1 MTYDKLVAMCLIM
14 NRKNMLQSVDFFR
27 DLSDLDIQVLA
38 DMGGVRQYGAGE
50 LIVAHAEKVRS
61 FYMVL
66 EGRVKIY
73 RSSPDG
79 KEQTVYIF
87 GPGEPFCL
95 CAAFSD
101 DGFPASAAA
110 LTPATVFVL
119 PGAEFERIASSH
131 PAILF
136 NMMRIMSG
144 RLKAAMDLVDSLSL
158 REIPQRVALF
168 LQHMPRDEQGAVK
181 LGMTHRELAKVVGAT
196 PESLSRALKKMN
208 GAGLVKV
215 VSGTI
220 HVQDEPGLEM
230 LAAGEAL

>member
-1 MTYDKLVAMCLIM
+1 M
-14 NRKNMLQSVDFFR
+14 NKKNMLLSVDFFR
-27 DLSDLDIQVLA
+27 DLSEPDIQVLA
-38 DMGGVRQYGAGE
+38 DRAAVRRYGAGE

-73 RSSPDG
+73 RSSPEG
-79 KEQTVYIF
+79 KEQTLYIF

-101 DGFPASAAA
+101 EGYPASAAS
-110 LTPATVFVL
+110 LTPATVFSL
-119 PGAEFERIASSH
+119 PGAEFERIASGH

-136 NMMRIMSG
+136 NMMQVMSR
-144 RLKAAMDLVDSLSL
+144 RLKGAMDLVDSLSL
-158 REIPQRVALF
+158 KEIPQRVALF
-168 LQHMPRDEQGAVK
+168 LQHMPRDEQEAVQ

-208 GAGLVKV
+208 GAGLLKV

-220 HVQDEPGLEM
+220 HIQDEPGLKL
-230 LAAGEAL
+230 LAEGESL